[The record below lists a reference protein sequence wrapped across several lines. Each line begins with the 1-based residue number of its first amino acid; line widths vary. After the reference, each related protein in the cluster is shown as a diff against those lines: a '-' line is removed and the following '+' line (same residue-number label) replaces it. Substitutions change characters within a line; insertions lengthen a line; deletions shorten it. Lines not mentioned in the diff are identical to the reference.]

1 MEGATGAEDC
11 RTGLQSIPGQQKL
24 MNLNGTLPG
33 SGGVNPGRLAAA
45 TPPPFVCCPLSC
57 WSPNSPF
64 TANSEPS
71 ASSFLENTS
80 WPGLATAAPVH
91 STCSRA
97 GAWVLFY
104 SSRCHAAPR
113 FLSTCD
119 PVLAFPWTI
128 FNRVS
133 FLDGSVCSDPGCDPR
148 PITNRRHRLV
158 DDD

>member
-11 RTGLQSIPGQQKL
+11 RRWPACLHAINPRSTEIDEFEWNIAWQWWSEPWSPRCC
-24 MNLNGTLPG
+24 NPSTL
-33 SGGVNPGRLAAA
+33 RLL
-45 TPPPFVCCPLSC
+45 PPVVLV
-57 WSPNSPF
+57 PNSPF

-104 SSRCHAAPR
+104 SSRCHAAPVSCQVVTR
-113 FLSTCD
+113 FWLSLGRSSTASLFST
-119 PVLAFPWTI
+119 VLFAAT
-128 FNRVS
+128 
-133 FLDGSVCSDPGCDPR
+133 LDVIRGR
-148 PITNRRHRLV
+148 
-158 DDD
+158 